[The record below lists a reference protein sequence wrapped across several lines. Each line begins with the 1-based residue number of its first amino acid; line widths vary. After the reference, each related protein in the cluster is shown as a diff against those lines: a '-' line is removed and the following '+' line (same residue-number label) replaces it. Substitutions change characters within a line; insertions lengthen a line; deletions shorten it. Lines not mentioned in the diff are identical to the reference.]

1 MATAELTLLFL
12 PHYSPELNKIEM
24 RWHRCKH
31 YWVRSED
38 YHTDLTLLE
47 RIENVL
53 LKVEKNTLLLLRNYL
68 IVMEQDT
75 ATAKGTPAVAQ
86 ITPVWTFGGCWNPLT
101 GQQSTAPV
109 AVVQQ
114 DTIAEKMLVFQRS
127 VGGWPKAVGEVK
139 VNYSHRMSAA
149 ERAGTLDD
157 RNRNDA
163 TIDNNATTRKILY
176 LVESFRRTNNP
187 AYRQATENGIRYLL
201 TMQYANGGFP
211 QFYPD
216 LSSYRH
222 QITYNDDAMVCALT
236 ILRGVAQQKD
246 QFTLVDP
253 HLVPAVKGAVER
265 GIACNLGTQYRQPN
279 GWLSAWCA
287 QYDEKT
293 LRPAKARAC
302 ELTSLSGDESVSIV
316 RFLMGI
322 DKPSE
327 AVKTTVESAVTWLN
341 SVKMTDYTM
350 EKITAP
356 KETRGIDRVIVPEA
370 GAVLWARFYKLDTDR
385 PIYVGRDSQVHY
397 QLTEIENERL
407 VGYLYAG
414 TWPAKLLEKEC
425 PARQK
430 RVNTAPG
437 EAKK

>member
-1 MATAELTLLFL
+1 MLDNASIHTAHLVRERHAAWTAAELTLLFL
-12 PHYSPELNKIEM
+12 PPYSPELNKIEM

-75 ATAKGTPAVAQ
+75 ATAEGTPAVAQ
-86 ITPVWTFGGCWNPLT
+86 TTSVWTFGGRWNSLT
-101 GQQSTAPV
+101 GQRSTAPV
-109 AVVQQ
+109 DAAQQ
-114 DTIAEKMLVFQRS
+114 DIIVEKMLVFQRS
-127 VGGWPKAVGEVK
+127 VGGWPKAIGEVK
-139 VNYSHRMSAA
+139 VNYNHRLSAA
-149 ERAGTLDD
+149 ECACTLDD
-157 RNRNDA
+157 RNRNDVI
-163 TIDNNATTRKILY
+163 IDNNATTREILY
-176 LVESFRRTNNP
+176 LVEAFRRTNNP
-187 AYRQATENGIRYLL
+187 AYRQAAKKGIRYLL

-222 QITYNDDAMVCALT
+222 QITYNDDDAMVCTFT

-253 HLVPAVKGAVER
+253 HLVPAAKGAVRR

-279 GWLSAWCA
+279 GRLSAWCA

-302 ELTSLSGDESVSIV
+302 ELASLSGDESVSIV

-322 DKPSE
+322 DRPSE
-327 AVKTTVESAVTWLN
+327 AVKTTVESAVT
-341 SVKMTDYTM
+341 
-350 EKITAP
+350 
-356 KETRGIDRVIVPEA
+356 
-370 GAVLWARFYKLDTDR
+370 
-385 PIYVGRDSQVHY
+385 
-397 QLTEIENERL
+397 
-407 VGYLYAG
+407 
-414 TWPAKLLEKEC
+414 
-425 PARQK
+425 
-430 RVNTAPG
+430 
-437 EAKK
+437 